1 MSPTLAEPLA
11 ALRSPTPSFAAALAE
26 YGRAILAATSV
37 AFFLCT
43 ASEELE
49 GPFPNRHRRRLF
61 LDDVTAAPELVRRSF
76 ARRDDD
82 VVPLLDSGAVVG
94 VLLVTGRKSELG
106 ALHAFTR
113 DAARAI
119 AAHLALQ
126 ASSARNIQLEA
137 MLETARALAGEHHP
151 DAVMRQIVAHARRAV
166 GSDVASVALVDR
178 RSARMQAAAG
188 TIGPFFDSAIVA
200 RGTSLIGMVA
210 ETGEPLC
217 TLDYLSDDRF
227 PHVEDIDAQ
236 VEAEGLRSIL
246 GVPMRAGGDVV
257 GVLCVSTRERRHRF
271 GAAELRIVA
280 GLANQAAL
288 AYLNARRHEES
299 RATGVRLDGL
309 RRTAER
315 RTEEFQRSAALQDRL
330 TELVLADRDL
340 DALVAAIAELTG
352 RAAAVASANG
362 VLLASVGDAPPPP
375 WHAGPVAAGG
385 VVVDDEHESL
395 LTPVAA
401 AGEVLGTL
409 RLGGA
414 ADDHVRS
421 AARDATRAVAL
432 VLLRSRAVEEAAD
445 RLRGEF
451 VDELLDV
458 GAREQDVLRRG
469 ERFGLDIGGVHLL
482 AVATVGADA
491 RPLVRPHADVV
502 AVVHRGRHVVFVVG
516 GDDDA
521 WLRAQRIAQ
530 RAVADGRVPLV
541 AAAGPAAG
549 VGGLRAAYAEAMR
562 CLDAA
567 EPACDGPLVTPR
579 SLGARFLLAAG
590 DASGYALQF
599 ADDLLLPLE
608 RAPARG
614 GDLVRTLHLVFAH
627 GGNLLAA
634 ARALHL
640 HPNTLYARLVR
651 IEALTGRDVRKP
663 DDAFE
668 LQLALRLRSTPR

>member
-1 MSPTLAEPLA
+1 VSPTLAEPLA

-37 AFFLCT
+37 GFFLCT

-61 LDDVTAAPELVRRSF
+61 LDDATAAPDLVRRSF

-82 VVPLLDSGAVVG
+82 VVPLLDNGAVVG
-94 VLLVTGRKSELG
+94 VLLVTGRKVQPE
-106 ALHAFTR
+106 ALETFTR

-126 ASSARNIQLEA
+126 ASSARNTQLEA

-210 ETGEPLC
+210 ETGEPLS

-299 RATGVRLDGL
+299 RAAGVRLDGL

-340 DALVAAIAELTG
+340 GTLVAAIAELTG
-352 RAAAVASANG
+352 RPAAVASAHG
-362 VLLASVGDAPPPP
+362 VLLASVGDTPPPP
-375 WHAGPVAAGG
+375 WHARPIAAGG
-385 VVVDDEHESL
+385 VVDDEHASL

-409 RLGGA
+409 RLGGHV
-414 ADDHVRS
+414 DDHVHS
-421 AARDATRAVAL
+421 AARDAARAVAL
-432 VLLRSRAVEEAAD
+432 VLLRQRAVDEAAD

-458 GAREQDVLRRG
+458 GAREQDVVRRG
-469 ERFGLDIGGVHLL
+469 ERLGLDVGGVHLL
-482 AVATVGADA
+482 AVAAANGES
-491 RPLVRPHADVV
+491 RPLVRPQSDVV

-516 GDDDA
+516 GGDDA
-521 WLRAQRIAQ
+521 WQRTQRIAQ
-530 RAVADGRVPLV
+530 RAVADGRAPLV

-549 VGGLRAAYAEAMR
+549 VAGLRAAYAEAMR

-567 EPACDGPLVTPR
+567 DPACDGPLVTPR
-579 SLGARFLLAAG
+579 ALGARFLLADG
-590 DASGYALQF
+590 DTSGYALQF

-614 GDLVRTLHLVFAH
+614 GDLVRTLQVVFAH

-668 LQLALRLRSTPR
+668 LQLALRLRATPR